1 MVYGTTGNNNNF
13 GGMGFPQGTGYIY
26 NGMQPTP
33 QKINNVLSNEE
44 IQQLTQKENQF
55 SLQLTQT
62 EVLRAKCNHRTADGL
77 HDAITEDPITGICRC
92 SICGYE
98 FKPIDAQISPE
109 TIQES
114 VNNILDFLH
123 TIKLLYIG
131 MPNEAAAE
139 YFQIIPLIEK
149 IPKLFE
155 YAVKDYTKHENINPW
170 GYNHSNMST
179 LNLFQM
185 LCGGSMGMGQQPYGA
200 AQADPNAAAPQ
211 FNYGQ
216 PQMAPGYS
224 MPYGGMPTN
233 GFGYNYGMP
242 MQPGYMP
249 QTNGFQYNPA
259 PQAATT
265 QAAPANNATEAAPTT
280 TVTET
285 FKA

>member
-1 MVYGTTGNNNNF
+1 MMYGTATNNNGFYN
-13 GGMGFPQGTGYIY
+13 GMGFPQGSGYVY
-26 NGMQPTP
+26 NGMPTAP
-33 QKINNVLSNEE
+33 QKINNVLTNEE
-44 IQQLTQKENQF
+44 IEKLVKKENQF
-55 SLQLTQT
+55 SLQLTET
-62 EVLRAKCNHRTADGL
+62 EVLRAKCNHRMADGL
-77 HDAITEDPITGICRC
+77 KDAITEDPITGICKC
-92 SICGYE
+92 GICGYE
-98 FKPIDAQISPE
+98 FRPIDAQVSPE

-114 VNNILDFLH
+114 VDTILDFLH

-131 MPNEAAAE
+131 MPTEAAAE
-139 YFQIIPLIEK
+139 YFQIMPLIEK

-170 GYNHSNMST
+170 GYSHNNMST

-185 LCGGSMGMGQQPYGA
+185 LCGGGMGMAQQPYA
-200 AQADPNAAAPQ
+200 APQMDPNAQAAPQ
-211 FNYGQ
+211 FNYNQ
-216 PQMAPGYS
+216 PQMAPGYA

-242 MQPGYMP
+242 QQPGYMP

-259 PQAATT
+259 PAAAPQATPAAE
-265 QAAPANNATEAAPTT
+265 AAPAAT